1 MADISIEN
9 LATEIEGILENYNK
23 TIVEGVKSET
33 KKAMRQL
40 VKGTK
45 QDAPVGNR
53 YQHYKD
59 SIASK
64 KVVES
69 EDGLIMRWYVKGSD
83 YRLTHLLEKGHATRN
98 GGRTK
103 AYHFIGKNLDKVKEE
118 YERDIKEVIKNG

>member
-83 YRLTHLLEKGHATRN
+83 YRLTHLLEMVEEQKH
-98 GGRTK
+98 
-103 AYHFIGKNLDKVKEE
+103 IILLVK
-118 YERDIKEVIKNG
+118 I